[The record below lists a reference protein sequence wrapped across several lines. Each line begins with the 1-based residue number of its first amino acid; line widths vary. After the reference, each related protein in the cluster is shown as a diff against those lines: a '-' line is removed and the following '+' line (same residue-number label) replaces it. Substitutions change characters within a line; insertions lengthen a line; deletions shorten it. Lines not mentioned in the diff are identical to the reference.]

1 MFQSTVRVLACAFC
15 FQDLFIYSKRQGTSV
30 MFLELYIKQS
40 YMWRQDLKF
49 YAGRKEFSLSSLL
62 KTLRRPAYVYLS
74 KNADG
79 EFYVPKISL
88 QEFICLKA
96 PQPEPCTY

>member
-1 MFQSTVRVLACAFC
+1 
-15 FQDLFIYSKRQGTSV
+15 

-49 YAGRKEFSLSSLL
+49 YAGRKEFSLASLL

-74 KNADG
+74 GDANG
-79 EFYVPKISL
+79 EFYVPK
-88 QEFICLKA
+88 FIVRESICPKA
-96 PQPEPCTY
+96 PAPEPCTYQ